1 MMKKIIFLFLVS
13 LMFLSCNESKINSVS
28 DVRKIKVGMSENEV
42 KYLLG
47 EPIDVEI
54 DNGSE
59 KWLFRYQTQYYRNSF
74 KVTFVN
80 NEVFDYLSY

>member
-1 MMKKIIFLFLVS
+1 
-13 LMFLSCNESKINSVS
+13 
-28 DVRKIKVGMSENEV
+28 MSENEV

-59 KWLFRYQTQYYRNSF
+59 KWLFRYQTQYNKNSF